1 MPADPTLPCSDV
13 RDRLGAWR
21 DGELNAAD
29 SAAIA
34 RHVASCATCAGEE
47 RDLRALAGQ
56 IADLRTPAP
65 PSFSRRVAASLDQA
79 TSSPGSAS
87 PGSGPSP
94 APWRTNRP
102 AGSWA
107 AIAASLVLSAASGW
121 LAATLWYAQD
131 VGIGRVQHDVV
142 TAHLRALA
150 TDSTVQVASAD
161 PHTVKPW
168 FAGRLELA
176 PTIRDLSAAG
186 FPLAGGRLDIVD
198 GKRVAV
204 AVYRRRLHTVSVFMW
219 RAGSPPTDDPPKAR
233 SVDGYNVVAWRASG
247 IVHWAI
253 SDLNAAELV
262 ELARQM

>member
-34 RHVASCATCAGEE
+34 RHVATCATCAGDE
-47 RDLRALAGQ
+47 REMRALAGQ
-56 IADLRTPAP
+56 VADLRTPAP
-65 PSFSRRVAASLDQA
+65 PSFARRIAASFDQA
-79 TSSPGSAS
+79 TLTEGSAS
-87 PGSGPSP
+87 PGSAPSS
-94 APWRTNRP
+94 ASRRANRS
-102 AGSWA
+102 AGLRV

-131 VGIGRVQHDVV
+131 VGVGRLQHDVV

-219 RAGSPPTDDPPKAR
+219 RAGSLPTDEQPKTR
-233 SVDGYNVVAWRASG
+233 SVDGYNVVAWRAGG